1 MKYWLMK
8 TEPAT
13 YSWDDLNNEPNKT
26 DHWDGVRNYQA
37 RNFMRDMKEGD
48 GILFYHSVVKPPCIV
63 GIARVAKEAYP
74 DHTQFDS
81 GAKYFD
87 PKSPED
93 NPRWDMVDIQAVETL
108 PEPVT
113 LPQLR
118 ETTGLDEMVLLRKG
132 SRLSIQPVTE
142 KEWKIIRK
150 LAGLK

>member
-1 MKYWLMK
+1 
-8 TEPAT
+8 
-13 YSWDDLNNEPNKT
+13 
-26 DHWDGVRNYQA
+26 
-37 RNFMRDMKEGD
+37 
-48 GILFYHSVVKPPCIV
+48 V
-63 GIARVAKEAYP
+63 GIARVAKEAYT
-74 DHTQFDS
+74 DYTQFDS

-93 NPRWDMVDIQAVETL
+93 NPRWDMVDIQAVETF

-118 ETTGLDEMVLLRKG
+118 ETAGLEDMVLLRKG

-150 LAGLK
+150 LAGFK